1 MDILQTF
8 DHKIDFETDNY
19 RQYQIERQRLLKFKR
34 NQTNAEYII
43 ATSLRTEEQ
52 DDRPRGLKLLYEK
65 TIQNF
70 LKDTII

>member
-1 MDILQTF
+1 MDRLQTF
-8 DHKIDFETDNY
+8 DHDIDFETDTDQ
-19 RQYQIERQRLLKFKR
+19 QYQIERQRLLQFKQ
-34 NQTNAEYII
+34 NQINVQHII
-43 ATSLRTEEQ
+43 AISLRTEEQ